1 VNFNGILS
9 QGLRIAPPEASVSG
23 YAFGRGIYFADS
35 FDKRSERGLEPMGG
49 DCRALW
55 RGCGG
60 FFATPAQFS
69 LIVLFFPALSF
80 AYCRDFQGSFGFVG
94 SQLPQ
99 QQSYGRGY
107 YGGRSARGGGD
118 DSNADRAS
126 KVLLL
131 CEVAL
136 GESYPAHQ
144 SEYLEQPKPGTHSTK
159 ALGSSAPDPAQSVY
173 TPDGVYVPNG
183 PIVPVAQPEDWR
195 PQPPPAPQNY
205 FCTSQSEYVI
215 YDEGQARMR
224 FLVQCGQPRPHYL
237 KRLAQREIK
246 RKKREREEEAMR
258 KQIDAQ

>member
-1 VNFNGILS
+1 MGTWER
-9 QGLRIAPPEASVSG
+9 LRG
-23 YAFGRGIYFADS
+23 S
-35 FDKRSERGLEPMGG
+35 F
-49 DCRALW
+49 CTHH
-55 RGCGG
+55 
-60 FFATPAQFS
+60 FFFRFP
-69 LIVLFFPALSF
+69 FFSF

-99 QQSYGRGY
+99 QQQSYGRGY
-107 YGGRSARGGGD
+107 YGGRSSRGGGD
-118 DSNADRAS
+118 DSNAERAS

-144 SEYLEQPKPGTHSTK
+144 SEYLEQAKPGTHSTK

-205 FCTSQSEYVI
+205 FCTSQNEYII
-215 YDEGQARMR
+215 YNEGQARMR
-224 FLVQCGQPRPHYL
+224 YLVQCGEPRPHYL

-258 KQIDAQ
+258 AAIEVQ